1 MQKQEETTAVRLA
14 AFGEFLLRLHSN
26 SGKRFGQSDGYIPY
40 YAGAE
45 ANVCVLLSRLGIS
58 TEYITRVPDN
68 DLAVTGLQHLRGH
81 GVGTGRVVYGGDR
94 LGLYFTESGNG
105 IRPGR
110 VIYDRTGS
118 SFATLQPGEID
129 WASALAGIN
138 VFHWSGVA
146 AALSASSAAVCAE
159 ALAAAQAAGL
169 TISSDFNYRATLWKY
184 GQHPSAVMP
193 ALLQHS
199 DMTVADLDAVNVYY
213 NIETD
218 KQLPPEKRFEQ
229 CYDQLRRHMPKLKTL
244 AMSFRKVQGNQLMYF
259 GALAQDDRYYFAEG
273 FTVPQVTDQ
282 IGAGDAFTAGIL
294 FGVMN
299 QHPPQRTIDFAVACG
314 TLKQSIHGDWA
325 LVNEREVT
333 DLMAN
338 GPSGRIVR

>member
-1 MQKQEETTAVRLA
+1 MQKRDGKTAVRLA

-26 SGKRFGQSDGYIPY
+26 TGKRFSQSDGYIPY

-45 ANVCVLLSRLGIS
+45 ANVCVLLSRLGMQA
-58 TEYITRVPDN
+58 EYITRVPDN
-68 DLAVTGLQHLRGH
+68 DLAATGIQLLKSH
-81 GVGTGRVVYGGDR
+81 GVGTGKIQYGGDR

-110 VIYDRTGS
+110 VIYDRAGS
-118 SFATLQPGEID
+118 SFATLQHGDIAWQPLLEEVD
-129 WASALAGIN
+129 

-146 AALSASSAAVCAE
+146 AALSASSAAVCRE
-159 ALAAAQAAGL
+159 ALEAALDARL

-199 DMTVADLDAVNVYY
+199 DLTVADLDAVNVYY

-218 KQLPPEKRFEQ
+218 KQLPLEQRFQQ
-229 CYDQLRRHMPKLKTL
+229 CHEQLRRHMPRLKTL
-244 AMSFRKVQGNQLMYF
+244 AMSFRKVQGNQMIYF
-259 GALAQDDRYYFAEG
+259 GALAQDEQYYFAEG
-273 FTVPQVTDQ
+273 FTIPQVTDQ
-282 IGAGDAFTAGIL
+282 IGTGDAFTAGIL
-294 FGVMN
+294 FGMMN
-299 QHPPQRTIDFAVACG
+299 NYPPQQTIDFATACG

-325 LVNEREVT
+325 LINKQEVT
-333 DLMAN
+333 ELMLN

>member
-1 MQKQEETTAVRLA
+1 MQKRDGSTAVRLA

-26 SGKRFGQSDGYIPY
+26 SGKRFVQADGYIPY

-45 ANVCVLLSRLGIS
+45 ANVCVLLSRLGMS
-58 TEYITRVPDN
+58 TEYITRIPDN
-68 DLAVTGLQHLRGH
+68 DLAATGLQQLKSQ
-81 GVGTGRVVYGGDR
+81 GVGTARIAYGGDR

-110 VIYDRTGS
+110 VIYDRAGS
-118 SFATLQPGEID
+118 SFATLQPGDIA
-129 WASALAGIN
+129 WSSALTDID

-159 ALAAAQAAGL
+159 ALEAARAAGL

-184 GQHPSAVMP
+184 GQHPATVMP

-199 DMTVADLDAVNVYY
+199 DITVADLDAVNVYY

-218 KQLPPEKRFEQ
+218 KQLPLEKRFEQ
-229 CYDQLRRHMPKLKTL
+229 CYEQLRRHMPRLKTL
-244 AMSFRKVQGNQLMYF
+244 AMSFRRVQGNQLVYF
-259 GALAQDDRYYFAEG
+259 GALAQDNRYYYAEG

-282 IGAGDAFTAGIL
+282 IGTGDAFTAGVL
-294 FGVMN
+294 FGAMN
-299 QHPPQRTIDFAVACG
+299 RYPPQRIIDFAVACG

-325 LVNEREVT
+325 LMNEKEVT
-333 DLMAN
+333 ELMAN